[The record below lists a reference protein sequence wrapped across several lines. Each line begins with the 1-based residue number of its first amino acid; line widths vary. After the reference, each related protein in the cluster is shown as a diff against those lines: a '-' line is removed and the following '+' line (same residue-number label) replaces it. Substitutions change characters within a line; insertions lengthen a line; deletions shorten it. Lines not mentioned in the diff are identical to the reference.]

1 MSESSNQSDS
11 AAGQAIVHTEV
22 MEIRATPEQVR
33 EFILTPDRILDYYP
47 SPVDGGVL
55 EAGKAIYCRG
65 EIGTSM
71 LELLEAESSDALVV
85 IKVSTALGLEAPF
98 TRERIEANCTFTM
111 IEDWALVATDSG
123 TQLTKTWRDVAA
135 DGPEPFPLADAVR
148 EGAVHESAQLV
159 LGWDKA
165 AKKTAEQAAEKAT

>member
-1 MSESSNQSDS
+1 MSQTPSPT
-11 AAGQAIVHTEV
+11 IVHTEV

-47 SPVDGGVL
+47 SPVDGGIL

-71 LELLEAESSDALVV
+71 LEIVEAESSDELVV

-98 TRERIEANCTFTM
+98 TRARIEEHCTFTM
-111 IEDWALVATDSG
+111 IEDWALAETDSG
-123 TQLTKTWRDVAA
+123 TRLTKTWRDVAA

-148 EGAVHESAQLV
+148 EGAIHESAQLV
-159 LGWDKA
+159 VGWNKA
-165 AKKTAEQAAEKAT
+165 AAQTT